1 MSNCTPKSFSLLVF
15 SIRKFPIPIATNE
28 ICQDY
33 FSSDF
38 HQNIKTA
45 KIFTNSKKYYVD
57 GIYNRRKN
65 FEHSCLKKVN
75 DYNLKIKLTIEVSSA
90 KFLDTSLNLNN
101 GIYDFKVYRKTT
113 KQPTHCSSKISK
125 RYKHNMVLGDLH

>member
-1 MSNCTPKSFSLLVF
+1 MRFVKIT
-15 SIRKFPIPIATNE
+15 
-28 ICQDY
+28 
-33 FSSDF
+33 F

-75 DYNLKIKLTIEVSSA
+75 DYNLKIKLTIEVSPT